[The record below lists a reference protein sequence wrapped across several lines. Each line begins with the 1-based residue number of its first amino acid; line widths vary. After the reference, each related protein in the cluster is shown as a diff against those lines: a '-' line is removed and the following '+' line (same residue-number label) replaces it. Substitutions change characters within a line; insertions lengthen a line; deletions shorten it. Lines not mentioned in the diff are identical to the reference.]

1 MNKLVHIRS
10 TSSTTLTKEI
20 KPSMIYIPLEDI
32 KGNVYKNLTKKGQY
46 IFKGDPLAVNK
57 KQELKIHS
65 SVSGYVMNQAEKIIS
80 NGKTVKC
87 IVVQNDYKEKIR
99 KEKIYK
105 KSNYTKEEFINSLKE
120 NGIVGLSGSI
130 YPTYKK
136 YQIDNIKYLL
146 INAVECEPYVSCDKS
161 VISNYVEEILETI
174 DNIQEIMNI
183 PKAIIVIKKT
193 DISSYKLLFK
203 YIGTYPNIEIYQ
215 TRDIYPNGW
224 ERILIMNTLGITY
237 DKYPSEKGIIVNN
250 VSTIYAIYEMLKYNK
265 PLTERIITISGP
277 GIKNKTNIKVKIGTP
292 ASDIIKE
299 IGYKNI
305 KNPLFII
312 GGLLNGNSLPTDD
325 VVITKDVNSLFII
338 ENNFEKS
345 RPCIKCG
352 KCMEVC
358 PVNISPVLIMEN
370 NNNIKNLERLK
381 PNKCIE
387 CGLCSYI
394 CPSKIEVR
402 EFVRSSKEKVNKD
415 GV

>member
-20 KPSMIYIPLEDI
+20 KQSMIYIPLEDI
-32 KGNVYKNLTKKGQY
+32 KGNIYKNLTKKGQY
-46 IFKGDPLAVNK
+46 VFKGDVVGVTK
-57 KQELKIHS
+57 ELKVHS
-65 SVSGYVMNQAEKIIS
+65 SVSGYVINTEYKLIS
-80 NGKTVKC
+80 NGKKVKC
-87 IVVQNDYKEKIR
+87 ITIQNDYKEKIR
-99 KEKIYK
+99 KEKILNK
-105 KSNYTKEEFINSLKE
+105 KNYTKEEFINSLKE
-120 NGIVGLSGSI
+120 NAIVGLSGSI

-161 VISNYVEEILETI
+161 IIFNYPEEILETI

-183 PKAIIVIKKT
+183 PKAIIVIKET
-193 DISSYKLLFK
+193 DISSYKSISK
-203 YIGTYPNIEIYQ
+203 YIGTYPNIQIYQ

-250 VSTIYAIYEMLKYNK
+250 VSTIYSIYEMIKYNK
-265 PLTERIITISGP
+265 PLTERIITMNGP
-277 GIKNKTNIKVKIGTP
+277 GIKNKTNIKVKIGTL

-299 IGYKNI
+299 LGYKNI
-305 KNPLFII
+305 NNPLFII
-312 GGLLNGNSLPTDD
+312 GGPLNGNSLPTDE

-338 ENNFEKS
+338 ENNFKKS
-345 RPCIKCG
+345 LPCIKCG

-370 NNNIKNLERLK
+370 NNNIKNLEKLK

-402 EFVRSSKEKVNKD
+402 EFVRASKEKVNKD